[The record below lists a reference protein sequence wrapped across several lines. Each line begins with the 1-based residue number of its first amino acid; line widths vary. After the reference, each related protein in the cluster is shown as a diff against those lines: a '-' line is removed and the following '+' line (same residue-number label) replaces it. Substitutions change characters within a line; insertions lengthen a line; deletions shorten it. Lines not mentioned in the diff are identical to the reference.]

1 MTFTSLDVML
11 HTEALLSA
19 INFLSTALSSG
30 GGVPSPE
37 KEVRPKTE
45 DKTVSAKSSQYHPH
59 TQCASDLKLSVMCYF
74 SPAAALVS
82 PVDSQVTD
90 LKVVMDL
97 GAFNVLVCDQLCN
110 MADIKIQGTESE
122 LNFVFCEFSLP
133 NLM

>member
-1 MTFTSLDVML
+1 ML

-30 GGVPSPE
+30 DGVPSPE

-45 DKTVSAKSSQYHPH
+45 DKTVSAKSSQYHTHPH

>member
-1 MTFTSLDVML
+1 M
-11 HTEALLSA
+11 
-19 INFLSTALSSG
+19 
-30 GGVPSPE
+30 
-37 KEVRPKTE
+37 
-45 DKTVSAKSSQYHPH
+45 
-59 TQCASDLKLSVMCYF
+59 
-74 SPAAALVS
+74 S

>member
-1 MTFTSLDVML
+1 
-11 HTEALLSA
+11 
-19 INFLSTALSSG
+19 
-30 GGVPSPE
+30 
-37 KEVRPKTE
+37 
-45 DKTVSAKSSQYHPH
+45 
-59 TQCASDLKLSVMCYF
+59 MCYF

-133 NLM
+133 NLMQHACCVPQVLMARC

>member
-1 MTFTSLDVML
+1 ML

-30 GGVPSPE
+30 SGVPSPE

-45 DKTVSAKSSQYHPH
+45 DKTVSAKSSQYHTHPH